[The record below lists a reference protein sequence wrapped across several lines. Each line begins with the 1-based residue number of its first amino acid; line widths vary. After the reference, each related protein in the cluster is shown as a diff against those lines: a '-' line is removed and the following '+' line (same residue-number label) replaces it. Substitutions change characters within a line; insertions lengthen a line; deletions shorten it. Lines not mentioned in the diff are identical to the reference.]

1 MIIFMTSNSASMN
14 SGSNSTADFS
24 EMKESLKDGLKGAR
38 EQGVKSRRQSVG
50 LAAMAYDEMKE
61 AWADRER
68 ILNEAEERGAE
79 VEEDLGDFMKDFD
92 EQVNAMMSEL
102 REQGPSMLSGLVN
115 SFANKS
121 ENETVKSAAGIFEK
135 FATRFQEKANKYADM
150 SAEKCHDIPISTPPK
165 AASNVAASSV
175 EVSNVAAPEPAS
187 APWASY
193 DDMTAKDIAD
203 KVSSMSAAKKAA
215 VRAYEAANKNRV
227 TVMRAASA

>member
-1 MIIFMTSNSASMN
+1 MTSNSASMN

-135 FATRFQEKANKYADM
+135 FATRFQEKANKYAGTP
-150 SAEKCHDIPISTPPK
+150 AEKSQDIPISSPPK
-165 AASNVAASSV
+165 AASNMAA
-175 EVSNVAAPEPAS
+175 SNVAAETTS
-187 APWASY
+187 APWAAY
-193 DDMTAKDIAD
+193 NDMTAKDIAD